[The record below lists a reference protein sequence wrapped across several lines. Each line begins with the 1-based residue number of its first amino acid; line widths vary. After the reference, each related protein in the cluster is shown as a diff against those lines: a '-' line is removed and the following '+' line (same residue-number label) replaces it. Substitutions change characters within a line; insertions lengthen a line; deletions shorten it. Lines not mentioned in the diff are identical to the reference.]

1 MAKIILCRRFF
12 AFNVRFAFHPQAGDS
27 TLCVEGELFVHL
39 FRARRK
45 THGAFAF
52 RNLLDDNLYMY
63 TLQSLTRKNAT
74 LILESNTFTPNKPAH
89 ALHLLCAIIDNKA
102 IERDL
107 PLLNEF
113 GAAKM
118 TFFPAEL
125 SQNFR
130 IDIERLQRIARHSSE
145 QCGRSDCVQIALAE
159 SLDSLL
165 HDYPHA
171 AVFDFGGE
179 SLAQCAGNVREI
191 LIGAEGGFSEK
202 EREKMRHLRKL
213 SSGELILRASSA
225 AVFAQANAWR
235 IMGHGG

>member
-1 MAKIILCRRFF
+1 M
-12 AFNVRFAFHPQAGDS
+12 RFAFHPQAGDS

-45 THGAFAF
+45 THGEFAF
-52 RNLLDDNLYMY
+52 RNLVDDNLYMY
-63 TLQSLTRKNAT
+63 ALESLGRKSATLQLQSCNFA
-74 LILESNTFTPNKPAH
+74 PNKPAH

-113 GAAKM
+113 GAAKL

-130 IDIERLQRIARHSSE
+130 IDIERLERIARHSSE

-165 HDYPHA
+165 HSFPQA

-179 SLAQCAGNVREI
+179 SLAQCAGGVREI

-213 SSGELILRASSA
+213 SSGELVLRASSA

-235 IMGHGG
+235 IVGDVVLCGNEGSH

>member
-1 MAKIILCRRFF
+1 M
-12 AFNVRFAFHPQAGDS
+12 RFAFHPQAGDS
-27 TLCVEGELFVHL
+27 TLLVEGELFVHL

-45 THGAFAF
+45 THGEFAF

-63 TLQSLTRKNAT
+63 ALESLGRKSATLQLQSCSFA
-74 LILESNTFTPNKPAH
+74 PNKPTH

-113 GAAKM
+113 GAAKL

-130 IDIERLQRIARHSSE
+130 IDIERLERIARHSSE

-165 HDYPHA
+165 RAFPHA
-171 AVFDFGGE
+171 AVLDFGGE
-179 SLAQCAGNVREI
+179 SLAQCAGGVREI
-191 LIGAEGGFSEK
+191 LIGAEGGFSES

-213 SSGELILRASSA
+213 SSGELVLRASSA

-235 IMGHGG
+235 IMG

>member
-1 MAKIILCRRFF
+1 MLSAGTAEPYLKSSESTPDISFYCGIGQSPCTFQKSFHLALRLKEIRYRLVTSGQIPII
-12 AFNVRFAFHPQAGDS
+12 HIS
-27 TLCVEGELFVHL
+27 
-39 FRARRK
+39 ARIVK
-45 THGAFAF
+45 GTAV
-52 RNLLDDNLYMY
+52 
-63 TLQSLTRKNAT
+63 
-74 LILESNTFTPNKPAH
+74 KP
-89 ALHLLCAIIDNKA
+89 IIDNKA

-113 GAAKM
+113 GAAKL

-130 IDIERLQRIARHSSE
+130 IDIERLERIARHSSE
-145 QCGRSDCVQIALAE
+145 QCGRSDYVQIALAE

-165 HDYPHA
+165 HSFPQA

-179 SLAQCAGNVREI
+179 SLAQCAGGVREI

-213 SSGELILRASSA
+213 SSGELVLRASSA

-235 IMGHGG
+235 IVG

>member
-1 MAKIILCRRFF
+1 MAKTTHCRRFS
-12 AFNVRFAFHPQAGDS
+12 ASSVRFAFHPQAGDS

-45 THGAFAF
+45 THGEFAF
-52 RNLLDDNLYMY
+52 RNLVDDNLYMY
-63 TLQSLTRKNAT
+63 ALESLGRKSATLQLQSCNFA
-74 LILESNTFTPNKPAH
+74 PNKPAH

-113 GAAKM
+113 GAAKL

-130 IDIERLQRIARHSSE
+130 IDIERLERIARHSSE

-159 SLDSLL
+159 SL
-165 HDYPHA
+165 
-171 AVFDFGGE
+171 
-179 SLAQCAGNVREI
+179 AQCAGGVREI

-213 SSGELILRASSA
+213 SSGELVLRASSA

-235 IMGHGG
+235 IVGRN